1 MRRILSLKS
10 LGNKFFCKQ
19 TRKFSSAS
27 YVRVTIAF
35 QLRKLHLERSIVRF
49 YSHCPPLLISHSPS
63 LLLSRFHFIMLPSWH
78 VLILVR
84 FVLPPDEKLKTWL
97 IETKRLLHYGMKNDF
112 TQVGNSNMK
121 LPSR

>member
-1 MRRILSLKS
+1 MASEI
-10 LGNKFFCKQ
+10 
-19 TRKFSSAS
+19 RKVNSE
-27 YVRVTIAF
+27 
-35 QLRKLHLERSIVRF
+35 HPIVRF
-49 YSHCPPLLISHSPS
+49 YSHWPRLLISHLPS

-112 TQVGNSNMK
+112 TQVGNSNVK